1 MPYFLYLPFAIKTSV
16 MSIIKI
22 LDREFET
29 FIRYEEID
37 AAIEKVA
44 VAINDEMK
52 DKTPIFLVILNGS
65 FMFAGDLMK
74 KLDFPCEISFIKL
87 ASYSGTQSTNKVKE
101 LIGFN
106 QDIKGR
112 TIVIVE
118 DIVDSGLTLAGLTK
132 QLLSM
137 GANDVK
143 IATLLFKPKA
153 FKEDYPIDYIGIEIP
168 NNFIV
173 GYGLDYYEQGRNLKD
188 IYKVIDQ

>member
-1 MPYFLYLPFAIKTSV
+1 
-16 MSIIKI
+16 MSIVKI
-22 LDREFET
+22 LDRSFET
-29 FIRYEEID
+29 FIPYEKID
-37 AAIEKVA
+37 AAIGKMA
-44 VAINDEMK
+44 VVINNDMK

-74 KLDFPCEISFIKL
+74 KLDIACEISFIKL
-87 ASYSGTQSTNKVKE
+87 ASYSGTESTHKVKE
-101 LIGFN
+101 LIGIN
-106 QDIKGR
+106 QDIKDR

-132 QLLSM
+132 QLLAM
-137 GANDVK
+137 GAADVK

-168 NNFIV
+168 NDFIV

-188 IYKVIDQ
+188 IYKVIE

>member
-1 MPYFLYLPFAIKTSV
+1 

-29 FIRYEEID
+29 FIPYEEID
-37 AAIEKVA
+37 AAIEKMA
-44 VAINDEMK
+44 VIIKKEVK

-74 KLDFPCEISFIKL
+74 KLDFPCELSFVKL
-87 ASYSGTQSTNKVKE
+87 ASYSGTQSTNTVKE

-106 QDIKGR
+106 QDIKDR

-137 GANDVK
+137 GASEVK

-153 FKEDYPIDYIGIEIP
+153 FIEDYPIDYIGIEIP
-168 NNFIV
+168 NDFIV

-188 IYKVIDQ
+188 IYKVID

>member
-1 MPYFLYLPFAIKTSV
+1 

-22 LDREFET
+22 LDKEFEPC
-29 FIRYEEID
+29 IPYEDID
-37 AAIEKVA
+37 AAIDKMA
-44 VAINDEMK
+44 VVINDEMK

-74 KLDFPCEISFIKL
+74 KLDFPCELSFIKL
-87 ASYSGTQSTNKVKE
+87 ASYSGVQSTNKVKE
-101 LIGFN
+101 LIGFT

-132 QLLSM
+132 QLKSM
-137 GANDVK
+137 GAADVK

-153 FKEDYPIDYIGIEIP
+153 FKEDYPINYIGIEIP

-188 IYKVIDQ
+188 IYKIIE

>member
-1 MPYFLYLPFAIKTSV
+1 MYIFLYLLFAFNISI
-16 MSIIKI
+16 MSKIKI

-37 AAIEKVA
+37 AAIDKMA
-44 VAINDEMK
+44 VTINNEMK

-74 KLDFPCEISFIKL
+74 KLDFPCELSFIKL
-87 ASYSGTQSTNKVKE
+87 ASYSGTGSTNKVKE
-101 LIGFN
+101 LIGFT

-112 TIVIVE
+112 SIVIVE
-118 DIVDSGLTLAGLTK
+118 DIVDSGLTLSGLTK
-132 QLLSM
+132 QLLTM
-137 GANDVK
+137 GAGEVK

-168 NNFIV
+168 NDFIV

-188 IYKVIDQ
+188 IYKVIE